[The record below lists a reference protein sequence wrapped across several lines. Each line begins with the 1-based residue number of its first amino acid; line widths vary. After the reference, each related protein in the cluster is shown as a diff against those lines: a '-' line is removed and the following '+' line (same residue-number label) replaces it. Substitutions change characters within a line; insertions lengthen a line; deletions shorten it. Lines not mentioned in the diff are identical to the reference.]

1 MYLVSCTLSVVVATG
16 NANVFVLIFNDYYSD
31 PKSILDAFAF
41 PGATVKTPRKG
52 MSDRTCCYTKDLVYD
67 PPNLWSCTTP
77 REHVCMRKPMP
88 GWPYWD

>member
-41 PGATVKTPRKG
+41 PGATVSTPKQGIR
-52 MSDRTCCYTKDLVYD
+52 DRA
-67 PPNLWSCTTP
+67 
-77 REHVCMRKPMP
+77 
-88 GWPYWD
+88 